1 MGKCTV
7 RGNISIPRLLDT
19 LAMIIEKRENVKV
32 TIKILT
38 LKKQDKELSHEEF
51 K

>member
-1 MGKCTV
+1 MGKGSIQ
-7 RGNISIPRLLDT
+7 GNISMQILLDT

-32 TIKILT
+32 TFKILN
-38 LKKQDKELSHEEF
+38 LEKQDKEMSHEEV

>member
-7 RGNISIPRLLDT
+7 RGNISIPRFLDT

-32 TIKILT
+32 TFKILD
-38 LKKQDKELSHEEF
+38 LEKQNKEISHEET
-51 K
+51 